1 MVSAKAS
8 LHHSKKGE
16 VNMMGGHRG
25 VSQRPWVAALV
36 TLGLTLVSSASC
48 WAAEHAGKE
57 AEENPILSPRFDL
70 GIWTIV
76 VFVLLLLVLRR
87 LAWGPMLEGLQKRE
101 QNIRA
106 AREDAERAR
115 EEAQRL
121 RGELQAEM
129 DRAAEKVRDILDEAR
144 RDAQRSTDDMLAR
157 ARVEI
162 QKERER
168 LHREISMAR
177 DQALQEIWNQTA
189 QLATLVSAKAIRRE
203 LTPDDHRRLVDDAIA
218 ELRQAGTE
226 RQREVAGVLS

>member
-1 MVSAKAS
+1 MRRVWFRVP
-8 LHHSKKGE
+8 LLF
-16 VNMMGGHRG
+16 
-25 VSQRPWVAALV
+25 LV
-36 TLGLTLVSSASC
+36 TAVLAGVPCWA
-48 WAAEHAGKE
+48 WAAEAVHG

-87 LAWGPMLEGLQKRE
+87 FAWGPMLEGLQKRE

-106 AREDAERAR
+106 AREEAERAR

-121 RGELQAEM
+121 RADLQAEM
-129 DRAAEKVRDILDEAR
+129 DRAAERVRDLLDAAR
-144 RDAQRSTDDMLAR
+144 RDARHASDEMLAG

-168 LHREISMAR
+168 LHREIGMAR

-189 QLATLVSAKAIRRE
+189 QLATLISAKAIRRQ
-203 LTPDDHRRLVDDAIA
+203 LNSDDHRRLVDDAIN
-218 ELRQAGTE
+218 ELRQAGKQ